1 MAINI
6 YDSRIFNTGN
16 YRLVADPYELIIDS
30 IAVMLGDYRIERKM
44 AANLI
49 LKILIKKKFRRQLFE
64 DKELYPYKRSDY
76 RVSAWRDKVLAN
88 GKCEICGKTENL
100 EAHHVLHWADY
111 PMGRIDIKN
120 GMCICVECH
129 ANEHV
134 GESCEHLIRSKKK
147 KVIRC

>member
-6 YDSRIFNTGN
+6 YDSRVFNTGN
-16 YRLVADPYELIIDS
+16 YHLVTNPYDLIIDS
-30 IAVMLGDYRIERKM
+30 IAVMLGDYHIERKR

-49 LKILIKKKFRRQLFE
+49 LKVFLKRGFRKQLFE
-64 DKELYPYKRSDY
+64 DKELYPYERSDF
-76 RVSAWRDKVLAN
+76 RVRAWRENVLAK

-100 EAHHVLHWADY
+100 EAHHILHWADY

-120 GMCICVECH
+120 GMCLCVECH
-129 ANEHV
+129 AKEHV
-134 GESCEHLIRSKKK
+134 GEACEPLFRSKKK